1 MKRLFFL
8 FFTSGL
14 WLTGHA
20 QTLPGDNRVIEPDKI
35 EVSYS
40 QTVHLLFPSA
50 VSYVD
55 LGSADLLADRVSG
68 LSNVVRIKAA
78 TPDFPDESTCTVIT
92 ADGRFYSFVV
102 TYADQPERL
111 NIEIDGAGTQAQAP
125 ETTAPVV
132 LQSELNDANP
142 QTVARL
148 LAVLHEA
155 DAPDLRVIGCKRFG
169 VELWLKGIY
178 IYDDLLLL
186 HLSVTNHSALAYDV
200 DFLRFSIGDKRTAKR
215 TAHQV
220 ATVEPVRTWCDLQR
234 IGPGAT
240 VRNVYALQKFTI
252 PDKKTLTVELT
263 ERGGGRHL
271 SFRIENRD
279 ILNARPLKPKTE

>member
-1 MKRLFFL
+1 MKRLFYL
-8 FFTSGL
+8 ILCCGL

-20 QTLPGDNRVIEPDKI
+20 QTLRGDNRVIEPDKI

-78 TPDFPDESTCTVIT
+78 TPDFPEKSTCTVIT
-92 ADGRFYSFVV
+92 EDGRFYSFIV
-102 TYADQPERL
+102 TYAEQPARL
-111 NIEIDGAGTQAQAP
+111 SIEIDKSAAPAP
-125 ETTAPVV
+125 EDRPSAPVI

-142 QTVARL
+142 HTVTRL
-148 LAVLHEA
+148 LAAIHKA
-155 DAPDLRVIGCKRFG
+155 DRSDLRTIGARRYGIVI
-169 VELWLKGIY
+169 WLKGIY
-178 IYDDLLLL
+178 IHDDLLLL
-186 HLSVTNHSALAYDV
+186 HLSVTNRSALAYDV
-200 DFLRFSIGDKRTAKR
+200 DLLRFAIADKRTAKR